1 MRFPNTL
8 FARTSLTLSAALL
21 VFILFTAIV
30 VFKYFILPIG
40 KQGANDL
47 AALMVL
53 SAKTWVEL
61 PADTRR
67 DFELELAENHK
78 IKLVSEQ
85 PTPDYSELLV
95 HSPYMLFLEDE
106 FTKRLGTKTH
116 VYQTSNHN
124 SHYWVGIPMAEQTL
138 YLGFP
143 HSHIDAKPPLA
154 AFIIFMGASLFII
167 LTTLLIVRRITRP
180 LSDLA
185 AGVQQLGGDG
195 QFQPLPE
202 DGPEELAQLSR
213 KLNQLNGQIQSLLDN
228 RTTLLGGISHDLR
241 TPLARMRLAVE
252 LLDGKEDPDLLQ
264 RIQLDLEDMDTLIGR
279 TLEVASLMQASNLAI
294 DEVEIRTCLQKL
306 IAPYQQLG
314 KPVSL
319 IAPASCTL
327 HLNELALCRILC
339 NLLDNAFYYSA
350 DKEVLLQL
358 QVKKASG
365 SICVLDQ
372 GPGIPEDQLEK
383 VFQPF
388 YRLDPSRN
396 RSTGGTGLGLTIVRQ
411 LAEMNNW
418 QLSLENRESGGLS
431 ARLEIQEG

>member
-21 VFILFTAIV
+21 VFMLFTAIV

-61 PADTRR
+61 PADTRK
-67 DFELELAENHK
+67 DFELELAENHN
-78 IKLVSEQ
+78 IKLVSVQ
-85 PTPDYSELLV
+85 PEPDYTELLV

-106 FTKRLGTKTH
+106 FSKRLGDETH
-116 VYQTSNHN
+116 VYQTSSLN

-143 HSHIDAKPPLA
+143 HSHIDAKPPRA
-154 AFIIFMGASLFII
+154 ALMIFLGASLFII

-195 QFQPLPE
+195 QYQPLLE

-241 TPLARMRLAVE
+241 TPLARMRLAIE
-252 LLDGKEDPDLLQ
+252 LLQGKEDPDLLQ
-264 RIQLDLEDMDTLIGR
+264 QIQLDLEDMDTLIGR
-279 TLEVASLMQASNLAI
+279 TLEVANLMQTSDRRI
-294 DEVEIRTCLQKL
+294 EEVEIPLLLQKL
-306 IAPYQQLG
+306 AAPYERQG
-314 KPVSL
+314 KTIKL
-319 IAPASCTL
+319 ISPDSCTL
-327 HLNELALCRILC
+327 HLNELALNRILG
-339 NLLDNAFYYSA
+339 NLLDNALYYSA
-350 DKEVLLQL
+350 DQEVILQL
-358 QVKKASG
+358 QVKKMSVK
-365 SICVLDQ
+365 ICVQDQ

-411 LAEMNNW
+411 LAEINRW
-418 QLSLENRESGGLS
+418 RFTLANRETGGLS
-431 ARLEIQEG
+431 ACLEINLG